1 MTETEP
7 PIDQEARLSTDGP
20 LEMSNGFLV
29 RPGPSL
35 HIGKRNWSENFELWV
50 SGAFAV
56 RSARSRK
63 WARNALAG
71 EDFRL
76 VRQMR

>member
-1 MTETEP
+1 METEP
-7 PIDQEARLSTDGP
+7 PIDQEARSSTDGP
-20 LEMSNGFLV
+20 LEMSKRFLV
-29 RPGPSL
+29 RPGPCL
-35 HIGKRNWSENFELWV
+35 HIGKRNWSETFHLWV

-56 RSARSRK
+56 GSSRSREWARSA
-63 WARNALAG
+63 LVG